1 MLRRLL
7 SALKF
12 FGPSRD
18 KPVRRGPPFRMPPP
32 CPASVPCVNET
43 GTFVD
48 EIVLT
53 DEECREIERPFD
65 SDIQVSMAADSIT
78 CMYEGPEIEL
88 PPKKFEIA
96 VALRRK
102 LGRPLERDDL
112 ESIIQANGGDDGHA

>member
-32 CPASVPCVNET
+32 CPANASCGNDV

-65 SDIQVSMAADSIT
+65 SDIQVSMAAESII

-88 PPKKFEIA
+88 TPKQFEIA

-112 ESIIQANGGDDGHA
+112 ESIIKADRSTPCLT